1 MGALAAK
8 VDGAAKRNYSQ
19 QFHSSGCYEY
29 NKQFGKAVSTVALA
43 VRKLGK
49 YASTWIAILMAIV
62 LMCAFPQ
69 ANASAAESSPQKLDP
84 DAKGSI
90 TVTVKGADDGMAQGD
105 LSLYKVAN
113 ISANGSGWRF
123 EWLPAYQGVD
133 DGLSD
138 ATGELSEA
146 YSSQLASALNN
157 LVDSQTAI
165 TTATVDADGI
175 ARFSNVDV
183 GLYLVK
189 QTAVSQDSDPL
200 ESFVVS
206 VPVVD
211 EGTGELVYDVDAS
224 REAGNGENRGE
235 SEPADSSPKP
245 KSTTTPVVPSG
256 KLPQVGQLWWPVGL
270 FITAGVVMLC
280 IGVIHVRQERSPRR

>member
-1 MGALAAK
+1 M
-8 VDGAAKRNYSQ
+8 
-19 QFHSSGCYEY
+19 
-29 NKQFGKAVSTVALA
+29 ALA

-49 YASTWIAILMAIV
+49 YASTLIAILVVIV
-62 LMCAFPQ
+62 FICAFPQ
-69 ANASAAESSPQKLDP
+69 ANASAAESSPQKLDS

-90 TVTVKGADDGMAQGD
+90 TVTLGSADDSMAGGG

-113 ISANGSGWRF
+113 ISANGSRWRF

-146 YSSQLASALNN
+146 YSSQLASALNS
-157 LVDSQTAI
+157 LVGSQTAVS
-165 TTATVDADGI
+165 TATVDADGI

-189 QTAVSQDSDPL
+189 QTAASQDGNPF

-211 EGTGELVYDVDAS
+211 EGTGELVYDVDVTQK
-224 REAGNGENRGE
+224 AGNDENRGE

-270 FITAGVVMLC
+270 FTTAGVVLLC